1 MTVQRVSSKWTKT
14 KMILKN
20 KGLAS
25 YVPATRLYS
34 FDALEQMLDTHT
46 LVYIK
51 PDRGTYGIGV
61 MCVEA
66 INSTESGNS
75 IGSKTYKLRYETTTE
90 HFSTLQQL
98 DKTILNLCQGKQY
111 LIQQGIRLL
120 RHKGRSFDLRVLV
133 QKTPYGRW
141 ESTGIIG
148 RVAAKQKIVTNHHSG
163 GTVKHF
169 KLLMSEHMSSE
180 EAENIREELNELGVN
195 IASQLQ
201 KSYPNL
207 KEIGLDVAIDGR
219 WNIWILEV
227 NTKPALFPFKKFFK
241 DPTVYQKVKRYADA
255 YGRNTSSKKKAN

>member
-34 FDALEQMLDTHT
+34 FDALEQMLETHT

-61 MCVEA
+61 MCVEE
-66 INSTESGNS
+66 NNTGESGISND
-75 IGSKTYKLRYETTTE
+75 SKTYTLRYEMATE
-90 HFSTLQQL
+90 HFITLQQL
-98 DKTILNLCQGKQY
+98 DRRILSLCQGKQY
-111 LIQQGIRLL
+111 LVQQGIRLL
-120 RHKGRSFDLRVLV
+120 QHKGSSFDLRVLV
-133 QKTPYGRW
+133 QKTPSGRW

-148 RVAAKQKIVTNHHSG
+148 RVAAKQKIITNHHSG

-169 KLLMSEHMSSE
+169 KLLMSEHMTST
-180 EAENIREELNELGVN
+180 EAENIREELNILGVN
-195 IASQLQ
+195 VASQLQ
-201 KSYPNL
+201 KSYPDL

-227 NTKPALFPFKKFFK
+227 NTKPAIFPFKKFFK
-241 DPTVYQKVKRYADA
+241 DPTIYKKIKRYADA
-255 YGRNTSSKKKAN
+255 YGRSTSSKKKAN